1 MSSTT
6 VVAGTEVSLIDL
18 SLNEEHPAN
27 VTLEIKDLKKETY
40 DLTKDLI
47 EEVRQDPWEQTDTY
61 TLAEFKS
68 WYGDYFG
75 EMAWEMAELNQL
87 KDRLTQFEIIN
98 KKLKNKLKKLRKK
111 HNKKMKQS
119 EYNIAFAEYEAEEAK
134 YHSRMATKKKT
145 Q

>member
-1 MSSTT
+1 MFSTT
-6 VVAGTEVSLIDL
+6 VVAGNEVSLIDL
-18 SLNEEHPAN
+18 SKNEEHPAP
-27 VTLEIKDLKKETY
+27 VKLEIIDPQKDTI
-40 DLTKDLI
+40 DLTKDMI
-47 EEVRQDPWEQTDTY
+47 EEVRQDPWEQTDRY

-87 KDRLTQFEIIN
+87 KDRLNLSEVKN

-111 HNKKMKQS
+111 HNKKIKQFQYS
-119 EYNIAFAEYEAEEAK
+119 EAFAEYEAEEARYYRQLAESK
-134 YHSRMATKKKT
+134 N

>member
-1 MSSTT
+1 MFSTT
-6 VVAGTEVSLIDL
+6 VVAGNEVSLIDL
-18 SLNEEHPAN
+18 SKNEEHPAH
-27 VTLEIKDLKKETY
+27 VKLEIIDPQKDTI
-40 DLTKDLI
+40 DLTKDMI
-47 EEVRQDPWEQTDTY
+47 EEVRQDPWEQTDKY

-87 KDRLTQFEIIN
+87 KDRLILSEVKN

-111 HNKKMKQS
+111 HNKKIKQFQ
-119 EYNIAFAEYEAEEAK
+119 YNEAFAEYEAEEARYYRQLAESK
-134 YHSRMATKKKT
+134 N